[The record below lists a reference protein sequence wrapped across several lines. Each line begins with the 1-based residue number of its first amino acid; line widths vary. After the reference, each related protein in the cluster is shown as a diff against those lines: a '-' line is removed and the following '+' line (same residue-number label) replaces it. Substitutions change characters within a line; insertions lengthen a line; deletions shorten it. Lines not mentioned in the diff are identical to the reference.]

1 MANLCSFA
9 FFLGSASKWLTAKD
23 FFYLFSTYPQSY
35 PLIAVDNCSPLQ
47 GRGHDDQATTLGR

>member
-35 PLIAVDNCSPLQ
+35 PLIAVDNCGPLQ
-47 GRGHDDQATTLGR
+47 GRGHGQLATTLDR